1 MAFSPITTAADTIS
15 KLYGAAAQQRRADT
29 PIKPPMATAP
39 MLPQPTPA
47 PVDPLQQ
54 KFNDYMLGKPMTPG
68 RGKRRGQ
75 SVVRGGRYSGRTPDE
90 LYGVLAKE
98 QNRGSGLSTGSL
110 SQGSGIDWLKA
121 NRTSGATL
129 AAQEGNVARRGDRY
143 DTRAGY
149 QPPTT
154 PMKPTPMQPVSPVV
168 AGVGSAVPAME
179 KPYTQ
184 WARDYGKTPQT
195 AALNASPAFMNEA
208 APKPVAQL
216 TLPPIVPPQQAMAAN
231 TKKPR
236 QEPYGESPWRKLYQ

>member
-1 MAFSPITTAADTIS
+1 MAFSPITTAVDTIS
-15 KLYGAAAQQRRADT
+15 KLYGAATQQRRADT

-47 PVDPLQQ
+47 PVDPLQDR
-54 KFNDYMLGKPMTPG
+54 FNAEMLGKLMTPG

-75 SVVRGGRYSGRTPDE
+75 SVVRGGKYSGRTPDE

-121 NRTSGATL
+121 NRTSGSAL

-149 QPPTT
+149 QPPVL
-154 PMKPTPMQPVSPVV
+154 PAKPTPMPPVV
-168 AGVGSAVPAME
+168 TGVGNAVPPMVSS
-179 KPYTQ
+179 
-184 WARDYGKTPQT
+184 PQA
-195 AALNASPAFMNEA
+195 AALNASPIMPRAT
-208 APKPVAQL
+208 PKPVAQL

-231 TKKPR
+231 ANKKFR
-236 QEPYGESPWRKLYQ
+236 KDGYGESPARKLYQ